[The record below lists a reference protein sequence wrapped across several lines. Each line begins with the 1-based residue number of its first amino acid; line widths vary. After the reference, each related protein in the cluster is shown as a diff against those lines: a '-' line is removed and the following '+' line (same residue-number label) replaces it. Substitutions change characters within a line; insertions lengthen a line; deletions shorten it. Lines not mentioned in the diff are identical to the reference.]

1 MKQFFSKSCSL
12 SMVRFDRIV
21 VIALLCSGFVFP
33 IYGQFNFEYNPSIEV
48 RKNGEP
54 LVNAWAGGLDYAQF
68 STFDFDF
75 DGDPDLFIFDR
86 SSDNIRVFTQETV
99 NGEKQWKFVY
109 NAAQYFP
116 NDLMYRATM
125 VDFDNDGK
133 NDLFTYSIGGLK
145 VYRNIGNSIDGLQW
159 ELFQNIV
166 YSDYNGFQTN
176 LFVASSDIPA
186 IVDVDFDGD
195 IDVLTFHQ
203 GGQHLEY
210 HKNMSMENYGV
221 PDSLEFVLANECWGK
236 FSENANNNS
245 ILLNDPNFPC
255 NNGVL
260 PNPEI
265 NVSRPDFTNADSEFS
280 RHAGS
285 TVLALDYDNSGVMD
299 LILGDVSFENLVLLI
314 NGGTAPNTN
323 SAMVSADI
331 AFPSNTLPASMYLFP
346 APFYLDVDF
355 DGVKDLLVGANA
367 KNVSQNE
374 SSVMYY
380 KNIGSNNNP
389 TFIFQQNDFLQNQMI
404 EHGKGSVP
412 ILQDVDNDGLKDLL
426 VANLYRFKNS
436 SVKES
441 TIAWYKNTGTA
452 SNPVFTFI
460 DFNWLNL
467 NQQNYGLRLVPAFG
481 DINNDGRDELIL
493 GREDGTLVL
502 FENNGTTFVN
512 PVINLKDNNNAT
524 IQVGGFS
531 FPQLFDL
538 NNDGLLDL
546 IVGNRTGKLWY
557 YQNTGTSSSPS
568 FQLINNNL
576 GNILIQDPNNP
587 DSYTAPHFFR
597 RNDTTF
603 LFLGAID
610 GKLHYYND
618 IDGNLSPGQS
628 FNLVSPEFLNIN
640 ADAYSSF
647 WVEDID
653 NDGFLNLFAG
663 QDLGGLYHFEVDPN
677 STISVED
684 IKDTGSITLFP
695 NPTTGNLTIQ
705 TSSSEPKQAHL
716 YTVNGQL
723 LNQYTMQQETT
734 IDMQSFEPG
743 VYLLEIKTNNG
754 NKSVYRILKQ

>member
-1 MKQFFSKSCSL
+1 MKQFLHKSYFRLMIQAKWIFIASLLYSSCFS
-12 SMVRFDRIV
+12 
-21 VIALLCSGFVFP
+21 
-33 IYGQFNFEYNPSIEV
+33 YGQFSFEYDSSIEV
-48 RKNGEP
+48 RKSGEP
-54 LVNAWAGGLDYAQF
+54 LLNAWGGGLDYAQF

-75 DGDPDLFIFDR
+75 DGDLDLFVFDR
-86 SSDNIRVFTQETV
+86 SSDNIRVFIQETV
-99 NGEKQWKFVY
+99 NGQQVWKSIY
-109 NAAQYFP
+109 NAARYFP

-133 NDLFTYSIGGLK
+133 SDLFTYSIGGLK

-166 YSDYNGFQTN
+166 YSDYNGFRTN

-210 HKNMSMENYGV
+210 HKNMSMENYGI

-245 ILLNDPNFPC
+245 VLLNDMNFPC
-255 NNGVL
+255 ENGIL
-260 PNPEI
+260 PNPELPPI
-265 NVSRPDFTNADSEFS
+265 DRPDFTDANTEFS

-314 NGGTAPNTN
+314 NGGSVPNTN

-331 AFPSNTLPASMYLFP
+331 NFPSNTLPASMYLFP

-355 DGVKDLLVGANA
+355 DGIKDLLVGANA

-374 SSVMYY
+374 TSILYY
-380 KNIGSNNNP
+380 KNIGTNNNP
-389 TFIFQQNDFLQNQMI
+389 TFVYQRNNFLQNQMI
-404 EHGKGSVP
+404 DHGKGSIP
-412 ILQDVDNDGLKDLL
+412 ILYDVDRDGLKDLL
-426 VANLYRFKNS
+426 VSNLYRFKNS

-467 NQQNYGLRLVPAFG
+467 NQQNYGLRLVPTFG
-481 DINNDGRDELIL
+481 DINDDGRDELIL
-493 GREDGTLVL
+493 GRENGTLVL
-502 FENNGTTFVN
+502 FQNNGTTFVN
-512 PVINLKDNNNAT
+512 PSVNLKDNNNIT

-538 NNDGLLDL
+538 NKDGLLDL
-546 IVGNRTGKLWY
+546 IIGNRTGKLIY
-557 YQNTGTSSSPS
+557 YQNIGTASNPS
-568 FQLINNNL
+568 FQLTNNNL
-576 GNILIQDPNNP
+576 GNISIHDPNNP
-587 DSYTAPHFFR
+587 DGYTAPHFFR
-597 RNDTTF
+597 TEDTTH

-610 GKLHYYND
+610 GKLHYYTN
-618 IDGNLSPGQS
+618 IDGNLSSGQS
-628 FNLVSPEFLNIN
+628 FNLVSSEYLGIDV
-640 ADAYSSF
+640 DAYSSF
-647 WVEDID
+647 HISDID
-653 NDGFLNLFAG
+653 NDNLLNLFVG
-663 QDLGGLYHFEVDPN
+663 QDLGGLYHFEIDTN
-677 STISVED
+677 STISIEN
-684 IKDTGSITLFP
+684 ITKPLAVRLFP
-695 NPTTGNLTIQ
+695 NPTTGKLTIE
-705 TSSSEPKQAHL
+705 TDSYEPVEIHI
-716 YTVNGQL
+716 YSINGQL
-723 LNQYTMQQETT
+723 LKRDSVLKEVM
-734 IDMQSFEPG
+734 IDLQSFERG
-743 VYLLEIKTNNG
+743 IYLIELSDSGG
-754 NKSVYRILKQ
+754 NKSIHRILKQ